1 MSNHSG
7 RGQVTGLPA
16 WDRCAVM
23 GVVNVTPD
31 SFSDGGRWFD
41 TAIAV
46 KHGLDLVAEGADLVD
61 VGGESTRP
69 GATRV
74 DEDEELRR
82 VVPVV
87 RGLAAEGV
95 VVSVDTMR
103 ASVARQALAAGAALV
118 NDVSGGLADPG
129 MIPVVAESG
138 APFVVMHW
146 RGFLEGGNV
155 RGVYGD
161 VVAEVVDELRAR
173 VDAVLA
179 GGISPDRVVVD
190 PGLGF
195 SKDSEHDL
203 SLLAHLGKL
212 HALGHPVLVAA
223 SRKRF
228 LGRVLAGPEGAPP
241 PARERDAATAAVSAL
256 AAHAGAW
263 AVRVHEV
270 RATADAVRVARA
282 IEGARTEADTPA
294 APASQAPSDA
304 AATLHL
310 PHRAE
315 GTR

>member
-1 MSNHSG
+1 MSKQTG
-7 RGQVTGLPA
+7 RRHHLAGLTA

-31 SFSDGGRWFD
+31 SFSDGGRFFD
-41 TAIAV
+41 TTAAI
-46 KHGLDLVAEGADLVD
+46 KRGLDLVAQGADLVD

-87 RGLAAEGV
+87 RGLASEGV
-95 VVSVDTMR
+95 TVSVDTMR
-103 ASVARQALAAGAALV
+103 ASVAAQALASGAALV
-118 NDVSGGLADPG
+118 NDVSGGLADPR
-129 MIPVVAESG
+129 MIPVVADAA

-146 RGFLEGGNV
+146 RGLLEGGNV
-155 RGVYGD
+155 KGVYED
-161 VVAEVVDELRAR
+161 VVTEVVDELRAR
-173 VDAVLA
+173 VEAVLE

-195 SKDSEHDL
+195 SKNAEHDL
-203 SLLAHLGKL
+203 VLLAHLDRLLG
-212 HALGHPVLVAA
+212 LGHPLLVAA

-228 LGRVLAGPEGAPP
+228 LGRVLAADPQATPP

-282 IEGARTEADTPA
+282 VEGAR
-294 APASQAPSDA
+294 
-304 AATLHL
+304 
-310 PHRAE
+310 
-315 GTR
+315 

>member
-41 TAIAV
+41 TTAAV
-46 KHGLDLVAEGADLVD
+46 KHGLALVDEGADLVD

-87 RGLAAEGV
+87 RGLASEGV

-103 ASVARQALAAGAALV
+103 ASVARQSLAAGAALV
-118 NDVSGGLADPG
+118 NDVSGGLADPD
-129 MIPVVAESG
+129 MIPVVADSG

-155 RGVYGD
+155 KGVYDD
-161 VVAEVVDELRAR
+161 VVTEVLDELHAR

-179 GGISPDRVVVD
+179 GGVSPDRIVVD

-195 SKDSEHDL
+195 SKNSEHDL
-203 SLLAHLGKL
+203 ILLAHLDRL
-212 HALGHPVLVAA
+212 HALGHPLLVAA

-270 RATADAVRVARA
+270 RATADAVRVTRA
-282 IEGARTEADTPA
+282 VEGARTATA
-294 APASQAPSDA
+294 APGAR
-304 AATLHL
+304 
-310 PHRAE
+310 RAE
-315 GTR
+315 GAR